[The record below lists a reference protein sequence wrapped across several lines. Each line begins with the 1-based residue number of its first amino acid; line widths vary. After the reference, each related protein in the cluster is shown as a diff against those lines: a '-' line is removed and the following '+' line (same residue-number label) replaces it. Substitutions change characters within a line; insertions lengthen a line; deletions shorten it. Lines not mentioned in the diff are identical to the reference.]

1 MPMTGESTDAAGT
14 SYRVVPYKV
23 DKVFY
28 ELGRISGLEE
38 TKRLYKRIIREAF
51 HDEDK
56 K

>member
-1 MPMTGESTDAAGT
+1 MPMTDKSTNTAGT
-14 SYRVVPYKV
+14 GYRVVPYKV
-23 DKVFY
+23 DKVSY